1 MQRLVAFLS
10 PIVLAV
16 SLAGAGVSFSQQL
29 EDKAAIRLSQTD
41 ALDAPQGEPGLDSGP
56 DGSPEQPRPQETLL
70 ITDRPGPPLEINW
83 ATELIGGDYDSGK
96 TNPQLADIG
105 FRECHVLCMLDDRC
119 KAYTHDE
126 PTRMCTLKNVVGEKR
141 ELSESI
147 STIFVDRQVAT
158 QQSRSVYRGQLAMSY
173 DPSLTW
179 WQDDTAETY
188 TKRTRDAAQQFGADC
203 DTELEDLKD
212 ITIRSTI
219 GGSGTVGETMELG
232 WSGNELA
239 ALDPVWLI
247 VSTKSPVR
255 FTGKRFYGLNK
266 GAYGPFGIETAR
278 DETRALVPLYNQA
291 VSDSGSVGI
300 VPLEAGD
307 MTLTTT
313 VVAYLRECQRVVELK
328 HEVATVPVKPAAP
341 RIVLHDPYALNI
353 YPYKAEI
360 APFKRRVLYSN
371 DRFLI
376 LETELG
382 GEILERSGS
391 DIQFSPT
398 GRYVA
403 VRSDNA
409 SEIIDVIDGA
419 VVARIGDNMSMDQEL
434 IWLHGDSF
442 VAVTRAPYGRVWLA
456 STLNPGRPVY
466 YYETGP
472 ACCDMSP
479 EDSVIDV
486 NLENNLVRIW
496 GPNAG
501 VAANLVDFELGADLP
516 GTTSPDDEFTASA
529 AIFLNA
535 IGPVSALPNA
545 FGYNQPFPNGTSPV
559 VLSENAVDVAAA
571 PPSMQ
576 LELGETRSVVSLI
589 KPEQR
594 ARHQGVDLGQFGFAL
609 AKEVAA
615 KSLLSPAEVPDWGGE
630 LASES
635 EPVKA
640 RVRNTVAQALA
651 ARDIK
656 VDWMIPTGEE
666 SDQWC
671 GYVLNDT
678 DAAPSQLPGS
688 LNSVQRIQGPEGLIW
703 IIRSQCQGGGT
714 SATQSFRSSLMIID
728 EARQAGH
735 PARET
740 IVEQNASDN
749 TQFDHA
755 FYDADF
761 RTKLVDDRIVLF
773 YVPSGGAIALFNLET
788 RRFTYKQQSLPRG
801 DLLADAHVRDD
812 GGFVLQVNADESFAL
827 LRTSD
832 QSLAL
837 QGRQLDGETVFWS
850 PDFRFDSTAEGAS
863 FVELRF
869 PGVSGQ
875 YTFQQFDSRLRRSG
889 LLDVSLRGELEASE
903 TAIHVPPRLTGS
915 LEATGKTLV
924 GEAVPTGLSLL
935 KEIRLY
941 QDGVLTDTFPVSA
954 NGKPVTIA
962 ARRLPGARWVSLV
975 VTDAND
981 LVSLPIGRDVGAD
994 ASLPKTHLLAIGINA
1009 YEDERLP
1016 TLSLAKADATNLAA
1030 ALKAVDGKSIEMDA
1044 GSTVLLT
1051 DAAASKSAILDAARS
1066 MVANARPGDNAVVS
1080 FAGHGLQGGDG
1091 RFYLGLSATKVS
1103 DIEHTALAWDE
1114 LATILSTA
1122 KGRVTVLLDACHS
1135 GTAGTGLLASN
1146 DEAVDTIRKVIPSG
1160 LTVLSA
1166 SKGRELSA
1174 EIPSLGGGVFTYALT
1189 RAIAGDRAAADLNG
1203 NGRIEVSELYRYVKD
1218 EVETIRKGE
1227 QTPWLARNQMIG
1239 DFALF

>member
-1 MQRLVAFLS
+1 MRRFILWLF
-10 PIVLAV
+10 PIILAV
-16 SLAGAGVSFSQQL
+16 GLASSGSSSSQPLEDTAAQQL
-29 EDKAAIRLSQTD
+29 SQAKPLGD
-41 ALDAPQGEPGLDSGP
+41 GQDEPGLDNGL
-56 DGSPEQPRPQETLL
+56 DGSPNETRPQETLL

-83 ATELIGGDYDSGK
+83 ATELVGGDYDSGE
-96 TNPQLADIG
+96 TNPRLADISV
-105 FRECHVLCMLDDRC
+105 RECHVLCMLDDRC

-126 PTRMCTLKNVVGEKR
+126 PTRMCRLKNSVGEKR
-141 ELSESI
+141 ELPNSI
-147 STIFVDRQVAT
+147 STIFVDRQVVA
-158 QQSRSVYRGQLAMSY
+158 QSRFVNRGWSSMSY

-179 WQDDTAETY
+179 WPHDTAESY
-188 TKRTRDAAQQFGADC
+188 IKRTRDAARQFGGSCEAE
-203 DTELEDLKD
+203 TEELKAVA
-212 ITIRSTI
+212 IRATID
-219 GGSGTVGETMELG
+219 GDGVVGESIKLG
-232 WSGNELA
+232 WSGNGLR
-239 ALDPVWLI
+239 ALDPVWLVI
-247 VSTKSPVR
+247 STKSPVR
-255 FTGKRFYGLNK
+255 FTGKGFYGLNK
-266 GAYGPFGIETAR
+266 GAYGPFGIDTAK

-291 VSDSGSVGI
+291 VSDSGNFGI

-313 VVAYLRECQRVVELK
+313 LVAYLRECQRVVELT
-328 HEVATVPVKPAAP
+328 HEVATVPVQPAAP

-353 YPYKAEI
+353 YTHKAEI
-360 APFKRRVLYSN
+360 ASQKRRVLYN
-371 DRFLI
+371 EDRLLI
-376 LETELG
+376 IETELG
-382 GEILERSGS
+382 GEILERSGR
-391 DIQFSPT
+391 DIRFSPT

-409 SEIIDVIDGA
+409 SEIVDVIDGS
-419 VVARIGDNMSMDQEL
+419 VVARIGDNMSAEQEPM
-434 IWLHGDSF
+434 WLHEDSF
-442 VAVTRAPYGRVWLA
+442 VAVTRPPYGRVWLA
-456 STLNPGRPVY
+456 STLDPGRPVY

-486 NLENNLVRIW
+486 NLENNLVRLW

-516 GTTSPDDEFTASA
+516 GTTPLDDEFTASST
-529 AIFLNA
+529 IFLDA

-545 FGYNQPFPNGTSPV
+545 FGYNQPFPNSTSPV
-559 VLSENAVDVAAA
+559 VLSENTADVAAA
-571 PPSMQ
+571 TPSMQ
-576 LELGETRSVVSLI
+576 LELGETRSAVSLI

-594 ARHQGVDLGQFGFAL
+594 ARRQGVDLGQFGFAL

-630 LASES
+630 MASES
-635 EPVKA
+635 ESLKA
-640 RVRNTVAQALA
+640 GARATVAEALA
-651 ARDIK
+651 AKDIK
-656 VDWMIPTGEE
+656 VDWMVPTGEE

-671 GYVLNDT
+671 GYVLDDA
-678 DAAPSQLPGS
+678 DAASSQLPGS
-688 LNSVQRIQGPEGLIW
+688 LNSVQRIARPDGSVW
-703 IIRSQCQGGGT
+703 IIRSQCRGGGT

-749 TQFDHA
+749 TQFDYA

-761 RTKLVDDRIVLF
+761 RTKLIDDHTVLF
-773 YVPSGGAIALFNLET
+773 YVPAGGAIALFDLET
-788 RRFTYKQQSLPRG
+788 RRFTYKQQNLPRG
-801 DLLADAHVRDD
+801 DLLADAHVRAD
-812 GGFVLQVNADESFAL
+812 GSFVLQVNADESFAL

-832 QSLAL
+832 RSLAL

-850 PDFRFDSTAEGAS
+850 SDFRFDSTAEGAS

-875 YTFQQFDSRLRRSG
+875 YTFQQFDSRLRRAG
-889 LLDVSLRGELEASE
+889 LLDAALRGELQALPV
-903 TAIHVPPRLTGS
+903 AIHVPPRLTGS
-915 LEATGKTLV
+915 LETAGEMLS
-924 GEAVPTGLSLL
+924 GEAIPDGLSPL

-954 NGKPVTIA
+954 NGQPVAIS

-975 VTDAND
+975 VADADD
-981 LVSLPIGRDVGAD
+981 LVSLPIGRDIGAD

-1009 YEDERLP
+1009 YEDEQLP
-1016 TLSLAKADATNLAA
+1016 TLSLAKADANSLTA
-1030 ALKAVDGKSIEMDA
+1030 ALKAADGKSIAMDA

-1051 DAAASKSAILDAARS
+1051 NAEASKSAIIDAARRV
-1066 MVANARPGDNAVVS
+1066 VASTGPGDNTVVS
-1080 FAGHGLQGGDG
+1080 FAGHGLQGRDG
-1091 RFYLGLSATKVS
+1091 RFYLGLSATRVT
-1103 DIEHTALAWDE
+1103 DVEGTALAWDD
-1114 LATILSTA
+1114 LAAVLSTA

-1135 GTAGTGLLASN
+1135 GTAGTGLLAGN

-1189 RAIAGDRAAADLNG
+1189 RAIAGDRTAADLNG

-1218 EVETIRKGE
+1218 EVGAIRKGE